1 MTETSGKAQPCRWF
15 LFLLYNSPMNNQS
28 FSYLNPKCEAR
39 EHAAGG
45 CGVFATAVIAK
56 DELVSLWG
64 GRIVRKDELDPS
76 MPRFTQRVLQ
86 VDEDLYLLTAEEKEP
101 NDCFNHSC
109 EPNLGFFGQI
119 GLVALREIKAG
130 EELMF
135 DYAMS
140 DGGPYDEFEC
150 YCGSS
155 NCRKKI
161 TGNDWKLPE
170 LWDKYKG
177 YFSPYL
183 ARRIASLRTN
193 TK

>member
-1 MTETSGKAQPCRWF
+1 LIIRN
-15 LFLLYNSPMNNQS
+15 LLKGGRLSDKS

-39 EHAAGG
+39 KNSRGGWAVYASSPLLAG
-45 CGVFATAVIAK
+45 
-56 DELVSLWG
+56 ELVSLWG
-64 GRIVRKDELDPS
+64 GRIVRARELDRG
-76 MPRFTQRVLQ
+76 MPRFTERVLQ
-86 VDEDLYLLTAEEKEP
+86 VDEDLYLLTAEAKEP

-109 EPNLGFFGQI
+109 DPNLGFFGQI
-119 GLVALREIKAG
+119 GLVAMKDIRDG
-130 EELMF
+130 EEITF

-150 YCGSS
+150 LCGSP

-170 LWDKYKG
+170 LWNKYKG

-183 ARRIASLRTN
+183 ARRIEKISG
-193 TK
+193 

>member
-1 MTETSGKAQPCRWF
+1 MT
-15 LFLLYNSPMNNQS
+15 

-39 EHAAGG
+39 EHNEGG
-45 CGVFATAVIAK
+45 CGVFALEKISK
-56 DELVSLWG
+56 DELISLWG
-64 GRIVRKDELDPS
+64 GKIIHKNELDPT

-86 VDEDLYLLTAEEKEP
+86 MDEDLYLLTTEEKEP

-119 GLVALREIKAG
+119 GLVAMRDIDAG
-130 EELMF
+130 EELTF

-140 DGGPYDEFEC
+140 DGGPYDEFDC
-150 YCGSS
+150 YCGSA
-155 NCRKKI
+155 NCRHKI

-170 LWDKYKG
+170 LWEKYNG

-183 ARRIASLRTN
+183 ARRIRLLQQR
-193 TK
+193 

>member
-1 MTETSGKAQPCRWF
+1 
-15 LFLLYNSPMNNQS
+15 MNNQS
-28 FSYLNPKCEAR
+28 FSYLNPKCEER
-39 EHAAGG
+39 DHVEGG
-45 CGVFATAVIAK
+45 CGVFATAMIAK
-56 DELVSLWG
+56 DELISLWG
-64 GRIVRKDELDPS
+64 GRIVRKNELDPS

-86 VDEDLYLLTAEEKEP
+86 VDEELYLLTAEQQEP

-109 EPNLGFFGQI
+109 DPNLGFFGQI
-119 GLVALREIKAG
+119 GLVTLRDIKTG

-161 TGNDWKLPE
+161 TGSDWKLPE
-170 LWDKYKG
+170 LWEKYDG
-177 YFSPYL
+177 HFSPYL
-183 ARRIASLRTN
+183 ARRITTLRATAQ
-193 TK
+193 K

>member
-1 MTETSGKAQPCRWF
+1 MI
-15 LFLLYNSPMNNQS
+15 NSS

-39 EHAAGG
+39 DHIEGG
-45 CGVFATAVIAK
+45 CGVFTNADIARG
-56 DELVSLWG
+56 ELVSLWG

-109 EPNLGFFGQI
+109 DPNLGFFGQI

-135 DYAMS
+135 DYAMT

-161 TGNDWKLPE
+161 TGADWKLPE
-170 LWDKYKG
+170 LWEKYNG
-177 YFSPYL
+177 HFSPYL
-183 ARRIASLRTN
+183 ARRITTLRAT
-193 TK
+193 TQK

>member
-1 MTETSGKAQPCRWF
+1 
-15 LFLLYNSPMNNQS
+15 MNNQS
-28 FSYLNPKCEAR
+28 FSYLNPKCETR
-39 EHAAGG
+39 EHAEGG
-45 CGVFATAVIAK
+45 CGVFANNSIAK

-64 GRIVRKDELDPS
+64 GCIVRKEELDPS

-86 VDEDLYLLTAEEKEP
+86 VDEELYLLTNIVEEP

-109 EPNLGFFGQI
+109 DPNLGFFGQI
-119 GLVALREIKAG
+119 GLVALRDVEAG

-150 YCGSS
+150 FCGSP
-155 NCRKKI
+155 NCRRKI

-170 LWDKYKG
+170 LWNKYKG
-177 YFSPYL
+177 YFSLYL
-183 ARRIASLRTN
+183 TRRIEKI